1 MTQSNGRMSSA
12 TNANPKVR
20 AFFLSVFIE
29 AAEQKGLNTAKL
41 LREAGISPS
50 TLASPY
56 KWVPLPRYIDLTN
69 RVGDALGNQTLGGEL
84 GSAFSLTDLGPFY
97 TLVTTA
103 RTVGMML
110 EAFMRFQRHWQT
122 DTNLSIK
129 PAEERAEICYNIGDP
144 ALWPRHHDTEF
155 TLCALVS
162 AMRQTVSANWR
173 PVEIL
178 LEHDIA
184 GREARLAEIF
194 RAPVRGDQQ
203 YNAIVIP
210 TSSLDMPLLLNARL
224 DFERLQPIVERH
236 LLDLM
241 GEEASDPVDVV
252 EQTRRLIT
260 EGFGQGTI
268 HLRAIAAAL
277 GKPERTLRRQLAQQ
291 GHSFRDLLQDQRM
304 LRARQLLE
312 SRANIP
318 LETLAETLGY
328 ADAASFARAFKAWN
342 GVSPRRFARARRT
355 VRGDSGPRP

>member
-1 MTQSNGRMSSA
+1 MGQSNDHISSE
-12 TNANPKVR
+12 TNASPKVR
-20 AFFLSVFIE
+20 AFFLSVFEE
-29 AAEQKGLNTAKL
+29 AAERNGLNTQKL
-41 LREAGISPS
+41 LRETGIPPS

-56 KWVPLPRYIDLTN
+56 SWVPLPRYIDFMI
-69 RVGDALGNQTLGGEL
+69 RVGDALDNQSLGAEL
-84 GSAFSLTDLGPFY
+84 GSAFSISDLGPFY

-110 EAFMRFQRHWQT
+110 EAFIRFQRHWQT

-129 PAEERAEICYNIGDP
+129 VEEDRAEICYNIADP

-155 TLCALVS
+155 TLCALIA
-162 AMRQTVSANWR
+162 AMRQTVGTNWR
-173 PVEIL
+173 PVEVR

-184 GREARLAEIF
+184 GREARLTEIF
-194 RAPVRGDQQ
+194 RAPVLGDQDH
-203 YNAIVIP
+203 NAIVIP
-210 TSSLDMPLLLNARL
+210 TSSLDMPLAMNTRP
-224 DFERLQPIVERH
+224 DFERLQPIIERH
-236 LLDLM
+236 LVDLM
-241 GEEASDPVDVV
+241 GEDASDPLDVV

-260 EGFGQGTI
+260 EGFGRGTI
-268 HLRAIAAAL
+268 HLRAIAAEL

-318 LETLAETLGY
+318 LEKLAETLGY

-342 GVSPRRFARARRT
+342 GVSPRRFARVRRA
-355 VRGDSGPRP
+355 GQQ

>member
-1 MTQSNGRMSSA
+1 MGQSNDHISSE
-12 TNANPKVR
+12 TNASPKVR
-20 AFFLSVFIE
+20 AFFLSVFEE
-29 AAEQKGLNTAKL
+29 AAERNGLNTQKL
-41 LREAGISPS
+41 LRETGIPPS

-56 KWVPLPRYIDLTN
+56 SWVPLPRYIDFMI
-69 RVGDALGNQTLGGEL
+69 RVGDALDNQSLGAEL
-84 GSAFSLTDLGPFY
+84 GSAFSISDLGPFY

-110 EAFMRFQRHWQT
+110 EAFIRFQRHWQT

-129 PAEERAEICYNIGDP
+129 VEEDRAEICYNIADP

-155 TLCALVS
+155 TLCALIA
-162 AMRQTVSANWR
+162 AMRQTVGTNWR
-173 PVEIL
+173 PVEVR

-184 GREARLAEIF
+184 GREARLTEI
-194 RAPVRGDQQ
+194 
-203 YNAIVIP
+203 
-210 TSSLDMPLLLNARL
+210 
-224 DFERLQPIVERH
+224 
-236 LLDLM
+236 LDLM
-241 GEEASDPVDVV
+241 GEDASDPLDVV

-260 EGFGQGTI
+260 EGFGRGTI
-268 HLRAIAAAL
+268 HLRAIAAEL

-318 LETLAETLGY
+318 LEKLAETLGY

-342 GVSPRRFARARRT
+342 GVSPRRFARVRRA
-355 VRGDSGPRP
+355 GQQ